1 MSKKWL
7 VGAGVAAAVFAGGA
21 QAANLL
27 SDGSFES
34 LILTGGNFGNLLEN
48 YGPAS
53 AVGASWTNNSNFVL
67 AIDTTYTEA
76 GPINFVAQDG
86 KNAVDLTGAGN
97 QGPVNLSQTVNL
109 AAGSYLLS
117 FYLGD
122 ISQIPNYT
130 LPSSVNV
137 LINNLQQGLTL
148 TNFSG
153 TSTVNW
159 AQMLVPFT
167 TAGGSTKI
175 TFSTNGLVLDSYT
188 GIDNVM
194 LTAVPEPGTWLMMV
208 AGMAAV
214 GFMAKRRSST

>member
-1 MSKKWL
+1 MSKTWL
-7 VGAGVAAAVFAGGA
+7 DGAGVAAAVFAGGA
-21 QAANLL
+21 QANLL

-34 LILTGGNFGNLLEN
+34 LILTGSNLGNLLEN

-53 AVGASWTNNSNFVL
+53 AVGASWTNSSNFVL
-67 AIDTTYTEA
+67 AIDTNYTEA
-76 GPINFVAQDG
+76 GPINFVAQQG
-86 KNAVDLTGAGN
+86 NNAVDLTGAGN
-97 QGPVNLSQTVNL
+97 QGPVELSQTVNL

-130 LPSSVNV
+130 LASSVNV
-137 LINNLQQGLTL
+137 LINSVQQGLTR
-148 TNFSG
+148 TNSAG

-159 AQMLVPFT
+159 AQMLVPFNTSGGFT
-167 TAGGSTKI
+167 TV
-175 TFSTNGLVLDSYT
+175 TFSTVGLSLDSYT
-188 GIDNVM
+188 GIDSVM